1 MWKIVKVRK
10 IEIAVYN
17 IIVTDKKNSIEYF
30 TQSDDLLT
38 DLKNH
43 LPMMASDDKELY
55 NLMYKVSDILLNKYD
70 FTIDKPQTFNQNDL
84 VIRVEKEMSTKPIN
98 ENKDCHSNDNIWIG
112 GYKFFDKNDN
122 KIQPQDYPLKNQD
135 IYFKTDIDSSGYY
148 NPCKN
153 RMMCNNQSSIT
164 NLPFCDIYTGC

>member
-17 IIVTDKKNSIEYF
+17 IIITDKKKSIEYF

-84 VIRVEKEMSTKPIN
+84 VIRVEKAMTIKPIN
-98 ENKDCHSNDNIWIG
+98 ENKEWHGNDNICTDR
-112 GYKFFDKNDN
+112 YRSFDKDDN
-122 KIQPQDYPLKNQD
+122 KAQSQDYPLKMQD
-135 IYFKTDIDSSGYY
+135 IYFKTDIDSNGCY

-164 NLPFCDIYTGC
+164 DLPFCDLYTGC